1 MSNSKLKIK
10 YGMIEFE
17 IESDPQTIEKE
28 RKAFME
34 TLPNIALMA
43 RPQIHDSEEINSLQI
58 EETKSLPLNNKSI
71 SSNINTFMNDKGFG
85 SDIDKCLGVIYFM
98 NIVENIE
105 LIDTSLVKERM
116 QKAKLSIPK
125 SISVAFNSL
134 TTKGHIQPVEQEEK
148 GLTKYYIT
156 DEGKRFVEEYVK
168 KETKSKN
175 AVKKVRNVKKSIET
189 NYSFLTKEMMNLEKY
204 PDFYKLKNSKEKIML
219 IMYIIKDIDKGEY
232 FTINDLKYIISN
244 IFNDKLT
251 DDAIKGVFK
260 NKSTAKYFDKRNVEN
275 NNKVYEYKMIQSG
288 FSYFEENIINNN
300 I

>member
-1 MSNSKLKIK
+1 M
-10 YGMIEFE
+10 
-17 IESDPQTIEKE
+17 
-28 RKAFME
+28 R
-34 TLPNIALMA
+34 
-43 RPQIHDSEEINSLQI
+43 
-58 EETKSLPLNNKSI
+58 
-71 SSNINTFMNDKGFG
+71 
-85 SDIDKCLGVIYFM
+85 
-98 NIVENIE
+98 
-105 LIDTSLVKERM
+105 
-116 QKAKLSIPK
+116 
-125 SISVAFNSL
+125 
-134 TTKGHIQPVEQEEK
+134 
-148 GLTKYYIT
+148 
-156 DEGKRFVEEYVK
+156 

-175 AVKKVRNVKKSIET
+175 AVKKVRNVKKAIET

-288 FSYFEENIINNN
+288 FSYCEENIINNN